1 MKNWWNKIL
10 SVGFLLLTLSSCRE
24 ELPDSYLTVEKAAQY
39 FSDIEEICNKDNGKL
54 WGEKLFGPVMFV
66 DRISRRIIANTPDQ
80 NGLLRSKDGVF
91 YGIYPREQIIL
102 YAPITFGGVTY
113 AMVPLPPEEDELR
126 IKTRAIHVLYHCLQ
140 LRQGIQ
146 PVIFNQP
153 SMDEKEARM
162 YIKLEWKALKKA
174 ITTEGNER
182 LVALRD
188 ALVFRGANR
197 ELYQKYAAE
206 ANRFES
212 YEGLATFTF
221 TKLCSSSPDE
231 CRSRLMEYLDRIYT
245 MPSYARSYGNI
256 HGALYAAL
264 LYDADY
270 NFHSLK
276 SDSVDLGALV
286 RNIYNIE
293 LPAICRDIAGSLAF
307 NYDLGVISR
316 EEEERLS
323 GIKERLHDMTSTFT
337 EKTVVYLELESPYFD
352 FELEDIHPADTL
364 GTLYSAMRV
373 SDSWGKLTVDNG
385 GCLVSANYKYL
396 RITAKGYK
404 EDKNRVSGDGWNLI
418 LNEGWELVEVSEN
431 YFLRK
436 ELPL

>member
-1 MKNWWNKIL
+1 MKNQGNKIL
-10 SVGFLLLTLSSCRE
+10 CFLISLIIFASCRE
-24 ELPDSYLTVEKAAQY
+24 EVPDSYLTDEKAARY
-39 FSDIEEICNKDNGKL
+39 FREIEEICNRDNGKL
-54 WGEKLFGPVMFV
+54 WGENLFAPIMFV
-66 DRISRRIIANTPDQ
+66 DRISRRIITNTPDE
-80 NGLLRSKDGVF
+80 NGLLRGKDGIYF
-91 YGIYPREQIIL
+91 GIYPREEIIL
-102 YAPITFGGVTY
+102 NAPVTFGGVTY

-126 IKTRAIHVLYHCLQ
+126 IKTRTIHVLYHCLQ
-140 LRQGIQ
+140 MRAGIQ
-146 PVIFNQP
+146 PVLFNQP

-174 ITTEGNER
+174 MASEGDER
-182 LVALRD
+182 LVAVRD

-197 ELYQKYAAE
+197 ELYQQFTSE

-212 YEGLATFTF
+212 YEGLATFTY

-231 CRSRLMEYLDRIYT
+231 CRSRLMDYLARIYS
-245 MPSYARSYGNI
+245 MASYARSYGNI

-270 NFHSLK
+270 DFHSIK
-276 SDSVDLGALV
+276 SDTVDLGAMV
-286 RNIYNIE
+286 RKVYNIE
-293 LPAICRDIAGSLAF
+293 LPEICRDVAGSLAF
-307 NYDLGVISR
+307 SYDMGVIMR
-316 EEEERLS
+316 EEEERLT
-323 GIKERLHDMTSTFT
+323 GIKERLHELTSTFT

-352 FELEDIHPADTL
+352 FEPEDIHPVDTL

-396 RITAKGYK
+396 RITARGYSA
-404 EDKNRVSGDGWNLI
+404 EKNRISGDGWNLI
-418 LNEGWELVEVSEN
+418 LNEGWELVEVNEN

-436 ELPL
+436 DLPL